1 MNPDDLV
8 VRRDLVLPGE
18 ELAVAT
24 SRSGGPG
31 GQNVNKVETR
41 VTLRWNVR
49 TSRALSEP
57 QRARLLSRLASRLTG
72 AGELLVHVDESPSQA
87 QNRALARVWLADI
100 VREALLVPKV
110 RRPTRPTR
118 GSQKRRVQG
127 KKRRSDVKK
136 GRGRPRLED

>member
-18 ELAVAT
+18 ELVATT

-41 VTLRWNVR
+41 VTLRWSVAD
-49 TSRALSEP
+49 SRALSEP

-72 AGELLVHVDESPSQA
+72 SGELLVHVDESRSQA
-87 QNRALARVWLADI
+87 QNRALARVRLADI
-100 VREALLVPKV
+100 VREALKVPKL
-110 RRPTRPTR
+110 RRPTKPTR
-118 GSQKRRVQG
+118 GSQRRRVQG
-127 KKRRSDVKK
+127 KQRRSDVKK
-136 GRGRPRLED
+136 GRGRPRLDD